1 MSTTLLFAELLIVG
15 IQVIVWF
22 VILILSFFGYDW
34 VFSIQTQV
42 FSGWQVLITIIVIT
56 FVYVLGI
63 LFDRLA
69 DIIFSKWDRAIGKKF
84 FGKKAPYIFAKVRFQ
99 ISKDNDQLNH
109 EFEYS
114 RSRQRIAR
122 ASSLN
127 FAITTVLAII
137 FVGTRLQGVPNRL
150 MLLYFIAGVG
160 SLLTILAIVTW
171 YKLINS
177 YYRHI
182 QANLPKQ
189 VVPEKE
195 ERIRTK
201 VK

>member
-1 MSTTLLFAELLIVG
+1 MSTTLLFAELLIAG

-22 VILILSFFGYDW
+22 VILLLSVFGYDW
-34 VFSIQTQV
+34 VFTIQTQV
-42 FSGWQVLITIIVIT
+42 ISGWQVLITIIVLP

-69 DIIFSKWDRAIGKKF
+69 DIIFSKWDRTIGKKF
-84 FGKKAPYIFAKVRFQ
+84 FDKEAPYIFARVRFQ

-109 EFEYS
+109 EFEYT
-114 RSRQRIAR
+114 RSRQRIVR

-137 FVGTRLQGVPNRL
+137 FVGTRLQGVPNSL
-150 MLLYFIAGVG
+150 TLLYFIALIG

-177 YYRHI
+177 YYGLI
-182 QANLPKQ
+182 KANLPNGQNK
-189 VVPEKE
+189 
-195 ERIRTK
+195 
-201 VK
+201 